1 MYIFI
6 TTLVDKMVIKTR
18 RASRANKANKTRKAN
33 RPSSKI
39 EHHHMLLRL
48 ELESCPAKTD
58 KESVKQMIARIIKD
72 INMKN
77 LAAPDVY
84 YMEYPKYN
92 EGLTGIAP
100 IETSH
105 IAFHFWTRPDPRT
118 LHTSNSNC
126 LLQLDIYTCGS
137 LSQRNVAK
145 VLHHLTKF
153 SPVYA
158 DVTILNRNLG
168 LSIDRHMH
176 WNSQKNALSW
186 AQWLSTPTF
195 H

>member
-1 MYIFI
+1 M
-6 TTLVDKMVIKTR
+6 VVIKTR
-18 RASRANKANKTRKAN
+18 KSNKANKTRKIN

-48 ELESCPAKTD
+48 ELESCPSKTD
-58 KESVKQMIARIIKD
+58 KQKVETMIAQIIKD

-77 LAAPDVY
+77 LAAPKVY

-105 IAFHFWTRPDPRT
+105 IAFHFWTRPDPRI
-118 LHTSNSNC
+118 LHTRNSNC
-126 LLQLDIYTCGS
+126 LLQFDIYTCGS
-137 LSQRNVAK
+137 LSQKNVGK
-145 VLHHLTKF
+145 VLHHLTQYR
-153 SPVYA
+153 PTYA
-158 DVTILNRNLG
+158 DVTILNRNWG

-176 WNSQKNALSW
+176 WNSESSPLSW
-186 AQWLSTPTF
+186 AQWLETPTF